1 MDGHYGYWNNQP
13 DYWYGKEDGYYGE
26 QLRLK
31 NNGNGK
37 LEIYFIGNFECYI
50 NGNIVSFIHEWGD
63 GSSGYYIYNV
73 DIDDQKIINDD
84 ELLAILKVDK
94 EQIIEEARQ
103 KSGVMELL
111 PEYFND
117 DEDAIEVNGFYLND
131 EGHLCCR
138 IFYFTGVGSGYAE
151 FLYDTVTKFKMEYYP
166 ILSKVKVAHENVDEG
181 LSEEDTM
188 TNEEPTTEIS
198 EEKNEVF
205 DSDVQNLIESETNES
220 RDEKIVFENDKLVLK
235 TINYEDYALWWV
247 YNDEPEI
254 HLIEN
259 DQKLVVE
266 WYGGNI
272 TVNEYS
278 DYFYLNDN
286 ILSIVDNGGEA
297 GGAWYDVFNIDIDL
311 KQILSNEDIL
321 KLAGQN
327 AKEMEEYVKN
337 VGRSVINEK
346 IEEDREYIEQ
356 YEYFQEKIKL
366 VFEEFDEYF
375 DNFYSSIEFFLGDNN
390 HLCYAIRISDP
401 VSNIMGAGSDSAYYL
416 YDTISNQ
423 IIAYHHN

>member
-1 MDGHYGYWNNQP
+1 M
-13 DYWYGKEDGYYGE
+13 
-26 QLRLK
+26 
-31 NNGNGK
+31 
-37 LEIYFIGNFECYI
+37 
-50 NGNIVSFIHEWGD
+50 
-63 GSSGYYIYNV
+63 
-73 DIDDQKIINDD
+73 
-84 ELLAILKVDK
+84 
-94 EQIIEEARQ
+94 
-103 KSGVMELL
+103 
-111 PEYFND
+111 
-117 DEDAIEVNGFYLND
+117 
-131 EGHLCCR
+131 
-138 IFYFTGVGSGYAE
+138 
-151 FLYDTVTKFKMEYYP
+151 
-166 ILSKVKVAHENVDEG
+166 
-181 LSEEDTM
+181 
-188 TNEEPTTEIS
+188 
-198 EEKNEVF
+198 
-205 DSDVQNLIESETNES
+205 
-220 RDEKIVFENDKLVLK
+220 FENDKLVLK

-356 YEYFQEKIKL
+356 YEYFKEKKKL